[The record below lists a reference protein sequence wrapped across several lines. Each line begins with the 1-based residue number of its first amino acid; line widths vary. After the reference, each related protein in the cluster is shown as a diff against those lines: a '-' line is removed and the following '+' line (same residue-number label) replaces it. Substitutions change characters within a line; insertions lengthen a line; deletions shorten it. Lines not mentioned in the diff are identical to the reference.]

1 MAKKST
7 FELPMVRRM
16 LLSLGLWAFFALL
29 CAYFAASGSTDP
41 NFWGSAVMWSIFFN
55 RLVIW
60 FVVALVWFIVVHP
73 ILKIRMYPICRW
85 ACVWFLV
92 SLSLAFS
99 FWDTKAFWLTVLLG
113 IIYGAIIDLVASK
126 IWGEGRELLEGT
138 EK

>member
-16 LLSLGLWAFFALL
+16 LLSLGLWAFFGLL

-55 RLVIW
+55 RLVLW
-60 FVVALVWFIVVHP
+60 FLVALVWFIVVHP

-85 ACVWFLV
+85 ACAWFFI
-92 SLSLAFS
+92 SLSLAFGAG
-99 FWDTKAFWLTVLLG
+99 DTKIFWATVISG
-113 IIYGAIIDLVASK
+113 MVYGAIIDLVASK
-126 IWGEGRELLEGT
+126 IAWEWRELLEWT